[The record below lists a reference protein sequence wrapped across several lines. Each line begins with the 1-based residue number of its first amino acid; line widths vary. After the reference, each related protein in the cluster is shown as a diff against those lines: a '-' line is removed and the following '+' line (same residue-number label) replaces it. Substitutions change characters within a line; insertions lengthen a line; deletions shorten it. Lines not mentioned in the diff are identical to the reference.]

1 MGRYHYAH
9 LLITNTTGKTAR
21 RSQPS
26 QRERTKDWK
35 LERQR
40 ETNEA
45 PSFKEML
52 DWLKTTDGW
61 TNAMEYASTLGLG
74 QGFDEDS
81 PEWEKSVEEELA
93 EEQSGRYDVIL
104 QEMDNLDGEDCWR
117 MLTLPEGMDP
127 QKLAGVGQYWAD
139 DPDRAEAH
147 WGDFRRSKR
156 KVLLRARINSKNI
169 DRAGMMYARMD
180 LDLGEEEKEVRFLK
194 HAPIWVYDAT
204 LDDGTVIRIDGW
216 RRA

>member
-9 LLITNTTGKTAR
+9 LLINTTGKTAR

-45 PSFKEML
+45 PTFEEIL
-52 DWLKTTDGW
+52 NWLKTTDGW
-61 TNAMEYASTLGLG
+61 TNAVEGAMTWASYL
-74 QGFDEDS
+74 DEDCG
-81 PEWEKSVEEELA
+81 KSVEEELA
-93 EEQSGRYDVIL
+93 EEQNGRYDDVL
-104 QEMDNLDGEDCWR
+104 QKMDNLDGEDCWR

-127 QKLAGVGQYWAD
+127 RMLAGVGQYWAD

-147 WGDFRRSKR
+147 WGDFRGSKR
-156 KVLLRARINSKNI
+156 KVLLRARIDSENI

-180 LDLGEEEKEVRFLK
+180 LDLGEEESEVRFLK

-204 LDDGTVIRIDGW
+204 LDDGTVVEVDGW